1 MTTIIPHA
9 NTKLNTQKRLRLANL
24 ACGIFIDHEGR
35 AETMR
40 LLNLFTESFAR
51 DAEAIPETEVA
62 FLRRYN
68 IIGLATRIRMPN
80 QIRASLGM
88 KIFEVGEK
96 TVEREEFKT
105 LRVQRDFDGPT
116 IVGWS
121 RWSDALNP
129 DSIALD
135 QDTWRQ
141 PVVDLPR
148 PVWVPTLNNGIY
160 EGVWPLSEEKSALSG
175 QFISTETTALM
186 VQLYRVHNQRLQTEK
201 RLMTAVV
208 VMLNQAKT
216 VAEVIEFFPEAA
228 EHILEIFGPEPLR
241 TRALAVLNEEDVA
254 LVCNHMSRRGV
265 VSTLCQGMLSP
276 ALAAE

>member
-9 NTKLNTQKRLRLANL
+9 ESKLNAQKRLRLANL
-24 ACGIFIDHEGR
+24 AATIFLDHEGR

-40 LLNLFTESFAR
+40 LLNLFVESFAR

-62 FLRRYN
+62 VLQRYN
-68 IIGLATRIRMPN
+68 IIGLATRIRIPN
-80 QIRASLGM
+80 RIRASLGM
-88 KIFEVGEK
+88 KTFEVGEK
-96 TVEREEFKT
+96 TVEREEFEE
-105 LRVQRDFDGPT
+105 LFAQRDFDGAIIT
-116 IVGWS
+116 GWQ
-121 RWSDALNP
+121 RWSEAVNP
-129 DSIALD
+129 GSIVLGSTAW
-135 QDTWRQ
+135 WR
-141 PVVDLPR
+141 PIVELPR

-160 EGVWPLSEEKSALSG
+160 EGLWSLPEEPSVVSRFVG
-175 QFISTETTALM
+175 DETTALM
-186 VQLYRVHNQRLQTEK
+186 AQLYRAHDQRLQTEK